1 MKAKKRM
8 IKKWNK
14 LVKEYKEDEKIN
26 LNYSVFVLEQLFRIS
41 LQSNEYTANILQE
54 KIREKI

>member
-41 LQSNEYTANILQE
+41 LQSNEYTANILQK

>member
-8 IKKWNK
+8 VKKWNK
-14 LVKEYKEDEKIN
+14 LVNEYEKNKKIN

>member
-14 LVKEYKEDEKIN
+14 LVKEYREDEKIN